1 MIRLVLPLMVNTGS
15 EQGKKRKR
23 QDSTKELEN
32 DDLKEAV
39 PKQKKKTKLGVQV
52 MHDSKDT
59 NELTTKQ
66 SAKDTVL
73 SKKDEKSS
81 TSQNS
86 GKECLISKYSTAKWV
101 IKVRVKRRI
110 SIIHSVKFLSIEVR
124 RLTWA

>member
-1 MIRLVLPLMVNTGS
+1 MVNTGS